1 MSLAKVIGNNILA
14 LMKKQNVKIKQLAD
28 LIGVTRQTMT
38 KYLEGEVIIDSEK
51 LFKIAEFFGKPL
63 DYFLENKHEEMA
75 FLFRAHALNKESIST
90 VQNKICDLINR
101 VYEIYELAG
110 EKISYLPQ
118 QYNLKID
125 SKEKQIPKE
134 IKLQIEQIALEEREW
149 LNIGESR
156 GEEIIE
162 CFENKGI
169 RIIFE
174 KFDMPVMFGVSALH
188 DQKGCFIVI
197 NDDENIPEERKIFS
211 IVHEYAHILFDRNQ
225 YRQVILQST
234 HRNIYEKIADKFAGY
249 FLIPRKSLAKYSVLL
264 KSQLSWNDLIY
275 IKKDLR
281 VNLKALLHVLNDYE
295 YISDKEYQKWLKY
308 LNMKGYTKKEPD
320 PMPYFKKN
328 TAHEK
333 IVRMLFMKE
342 QIGINKVAELL
353 GISVEEARENTK
365 KWMMDERED

>member
-1 MSLAKVIGNNILA
+1 MSLAKVIGNNIHA

-75 FLFRAHALNKESIST
+75 FLFRAHVLNKESIST
-90 VQNKICDLINR
+90 VQYKVCDLINR

-125 SKEKQIPKE
+125 SKEKQISKE
-134 IKLQIEQIALEEREW
+134 IKLQIEQIALEERKW

-174 KFDMPVMFGVSALH
+174 KFDMPDMFGVSALH

-234 HRNIYEKIADKFAGY
+234 RRNIYEKIADKFAGY
-249 FLIPRKSLAKYSVLL
+249 F
-264 KSQLSWNDLIY
+264 
-275 IKKDLR
+275 
-281 VNLKALLHVLNDYE
+281 
-295 YISDKEYQKWLKY
+295 
-308 LNMKGYTKKEPD
+308 
-320 PMPYFKKN
+320 
-328 TAHEK
+328 
-333 IVRMLFMKE
+333 
-342 QIGINKVAELL
+342 
-353 GISVEEARENTK
+353 
-365 KWMMDERED
+365 